1 MQVHAVKILG
11 IDGGFFSYSTY
22 LVEPTIHVTIQH
34 NNFSVLTKKLAFVC
48 LLTIK

>member
-11 IDGGFFSYSTY
+11 IDGGFLSYSIY
-22 LVEPTIHVTIQH
+22 PVEPTIHVTIQH
-34 NNFSVLTKKLAFVC
+34 NNFSVLTNELAFVC